1 MFVRNL
7 FPTVLHNADGG
18 QAGGGNTDPQGQQQ
32 NGGQNQDPQGQGSNN
47 NAGQQGND
55 GSQNN
60 QQNENFIPKTRFDEV
75 NNKMKTLQEQLDAF
89 MNEKEQAELEAKK
102 KKGEFENLY
111 NDAQQELETYKTN
124 SQKASERV
132 EQLEGLV
139 QTLVDAEL
147 EAVPEELRDLVPENM
162 TPEQKLSWI
171 TNAKKKGLFGATQNS
186 KEEQELGGATNN
198 QQQQQVDVSK
208 MSASQLFKSAYG
220 SK

>member
-7 FPTVLHNADGG
+7 FPTPFMNADGG
-18 QAGGGNTDPQGQQQ
+18 QAGGGQVDGGQQQQ

-47 NAGQQGND
+47 NAGQHGND

-60 QQNENFIPKTRFDEV
+60 QNENFIPKSRFDEV
-75 NNKMKTLQEQLDAF
+75 NNKYKQLQEQIDAF
-89 MNEKEQAELEAKK
+89 NKEKEQAELENKK
-102 KKGEFENLY
+102 KQGKFEELY
-111 NDAQQELETYKTN
+111 TNTSQELENTKQQFEQT
-124 SQKASERV
+124 SQRV
-132 EQLEGLV
+132 EQLEGII

-147 EAVPEELRDLVPENM
+147 EAVPEDMRDLVPENF
-162 TPEQKLSWI
+162 TAEQKLSWI

-198 QQQQQVDVSK
+198 NQQTQQVEVGK
-208 MSASQLFKSAYG
+208 MSVTQLFKSAYG